1 MTEGAWK
8 EAESGGFVAEGRR
21 KSILGWRAADTRAHG
36 HEKAALL
43 GEKEKFGGTGVF
55 STRIEPQE
63 TRLAEQEVKL

>member
-1 MTEGAWK
+1 MAG
-8 EAESGGFVAEGRR
+8 GRR

-43 GEKEKFGGTGVF
+43 GEKEKSGGTGVF

-63 TRLAEQEVKL
+63 MNLAEQEVKL